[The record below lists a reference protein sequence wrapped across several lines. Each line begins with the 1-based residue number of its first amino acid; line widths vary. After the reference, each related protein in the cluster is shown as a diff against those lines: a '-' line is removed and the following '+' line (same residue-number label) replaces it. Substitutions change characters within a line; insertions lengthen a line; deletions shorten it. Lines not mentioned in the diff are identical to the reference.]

1 MPRTASCSPYD
12 LWRPCTSIA
21 VTCPSWQ
28 PPRERMLCACIDIGS
43 NTTRVLVADVE
54 DGRLRE
60 VLQRRAFTRI
70 GKGLKGGGIP
80 REKIDEGAGV
90 VADPRRGV
98 EQLGAGAPRGV
109 APAPIRAPAHPERV
123 APAPR
128 G

>member
-70 GKGLKGGGIP
+70 GKGVKGGGIP
-80 REKIDEGAGV
+80 RGKIDEGA
-90 VADPRRGV
+90 RGV
-98 EQLGAGAPRGV
+98 ARQRRAVEQPRAGPPRGV
-109 APAPIRAPAHPERV
+109 APPPHPAPAHPD
-123 APAPR
+123 
-128 G
+128 